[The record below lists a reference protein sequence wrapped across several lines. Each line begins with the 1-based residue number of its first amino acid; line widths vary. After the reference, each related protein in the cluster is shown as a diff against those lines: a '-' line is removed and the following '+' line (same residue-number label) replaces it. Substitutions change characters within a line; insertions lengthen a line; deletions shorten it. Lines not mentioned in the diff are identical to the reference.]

1 MFIASFGD
9 HSFGT
14 DMFFIYRTQTLVQSE
29 RVASAA
35 LLRPL
40 PRQWHL
46 YVWPFVS
53 MFYPVFTYVYYN
65 HYDSYLGSEEWT
77 FVALGSII
85 TLHAMTFLVC
95 QWSVD
100 FKALFTCIKV

>member
-1 MFIASFGD
+1 
-9 HSFGT
+9 
-14 DMFFIYRTQTLVQSE
+14 
-29 RVASAA
+29 

-65 HYDSYLGSEEWT
+65 HYDTYLGSEEWT
-77 FVALGSII
+77 FVALGGII

-100 FKALFTCIKV
+100 FKALFTCIKVYHEQTIVGNGSFIEYYSIGNRYP